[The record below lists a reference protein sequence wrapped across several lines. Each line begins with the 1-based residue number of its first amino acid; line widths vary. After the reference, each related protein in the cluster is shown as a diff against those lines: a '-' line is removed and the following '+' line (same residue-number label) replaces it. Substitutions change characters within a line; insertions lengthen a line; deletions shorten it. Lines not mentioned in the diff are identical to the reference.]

1 MTNLRIGI
9 VFAALAVILGALGA
23 HALETSL
30 NESQLASFLTGVR
43 YQMYHAIALIVL
55 GVFGM
60 QTQASTKL
68 VGSLFTLGIIFFS
81 GSIYGLTLL
90 PLINISQSWLGPI
103 TPIGGL
109 ILIAAWTYW
118 LRITYIL
125 KKTSVSGS

>member
-23 HALETSL
+23 HALESSL

-109 ILIAAWTYW
+109 ILIAAWVYW